1 MNGLLLALNVA
12 SLVFAAFLVLASHTG
27 LPGSEASAVSASMA
41 GAPAPGMRRFAPQ
54 R

>member
-27 LPGSEASAVSASMA
+27 ISGSGVSSVSASMA
-41 GAPAPGMRRFAPQ
+41 GAPAPGVRRFSPQ